1 MSKSELIALNWAEIN
16 LKASQAAIASDRSP
30 DDILILAVSKTNPVE
45 SIIDA
50 MSVGI
55 SHFGENYAQE
65 LRDKQQDI
73 VNRKATQ
80 PRWHFIGHLQTNK
93 VKYIAPYVE
102 MIHSVDSLK
111 LAVEISK
118 EAQKNNRT
126 IDILLQVNT
135 SAEESKSGCTP
146 DEVYKLAENV
156 FQLDFINVR
165 GLMTIGSFAEDKAIA
180 ISEFKLLKSLRDKLQ
195 DLHPN
200 QNLSHLSMGM
210 TNDFDLAIKEGAT
223 IVRVGT
229 AIFGS
234 RYYPNS

>member
-1 MSKSELIALNWAEIN
+1 MLNSELIAQNWEEIN
-16 LKASQAAIASDRSP
+16 KKVRQTAIDTNRKL
-30 DDILILAVSKTNPVE
+30 DDILVLAVSKTNPIE

-50 MSVGI
+50 MSIGI

-65 LRDKQQDI
+65 LRDKQQE
-73 VNRKATQ
+73 VLNRQAAQ
-80 PRWHFIGHLQTNK
+80 PKWHFIGHLQTNK
-93 VKYIAPYVE
+93 VKYIAPYIE

-111 LAVEISK
+111 LAQEISK

-146 DEVYKLAENV
+146 DEVFELAEKV
-156 FQLDFINVR
+156 FQLDSINIR
-165 GLMTIGSFAEDKAIA
+165 GLMTIGSFADDTTIA
-180 ISEFKLLKSLRDKLQ
+180 LSEFRLLKSLRDRLQ
-195 DLHPN
+195 LLHPN
-200 QNLSHLSMGM
+200 QHLPHLSMGM
-210 TNDFDLAIKEGAT
+210 TNDFDLAIREGAT

-234 RYYPNS
+234 RYYPNV

>member
-1 MSKSELIALNWAEIN
+1 MLNSELIAHNWEIIN
-16 LKASQAAIASDRSP
+16 KQAKQAALDINRKL
-30 DDILILAVSKTNPVE
+30 DDVLVLAVSKTNPIE

-50 MSVGI
+50 MSIGI

-65 LRDKQQDI
+65 LRDKQQEI
-73 VNRKATQ
+73 INRQATQ
-80 PRWHFIGHLQTNK
+80 PKWHFIGHLQTNK

-111 LAVEISK
+111 LAQEISK
-118 EAQKNNRT
+118 EARKNNRK

-146 DEVYKLAENV
+146 NEIFELAEKV
-156 FQLDFINVR
+156 FQLDSINIR
-165 GLMTIGSFAEDKAIA
+165 GLMTIGSFADDANIA
-180 ISEFKLLKSLRDKLQ
+180 LSEFRLLRSLRDKLQ
-195 DLHPN
+195 TLHPN
-200 QNLSHLSMGM
+200 QHLPHLSMGM
-210 TNDFDLAIKEGAT
+210 TNDFEVAIREGAT

-234 RYYPNS
+234 RYYPNA

>member
-1 MSKSELIALNWAEIN
+1 MLNSELIAHNWERIN
-16 LKASQAAIASDRSP
+16 NQAKQAALDINRKL
-30 DDILILAVSKTNPVE
+30 DDVLVLAVSKTNPIE

-50 MSVGI
+50 MSIGI

-65 LRDKQQDI
+65 LRDKQQEI
-73 VNRKATQ
+73 INRHATQ
-80 PRWHFIGHLQTNK
+80 PKWHFIGHLQTNK

-111 LAVEISK
+111 LAQEISK
-118 EAQKNNRT
+118 EARKNNRT

-146 DEVYKLAENV
+146 NEVFELAEKV
-156 FQLDFINVR
+156 FQLDSINIR
-165 GLMTIGSFAEDKAIA
+165 GLMTIGSFADDANIA
-180 ISEFKLLKSLRDKLQ
+180 LSEFRLLRSLRDKLQ
-195 DLHPN
+195 TLHPN
-200 QNLSHLSMGM
+200 QHLPHLSMGM
-210 TNDFDLAIKEGAT
+210 TNDFEVAIREGAT

-234 RYYPNS
+234 RYYPNA